1 MNLNNITLSD
11 FRNYRLLQLD
21 FEPGVNLIVGNNA
34 QGKTNL
40 LEAIIYMGSGK
51 SFRTQKSAELV
62 RLGADFGEIEGNVY
76 SQEREQTLRWILF
89 SASRPRQLFQNG
101 VKKKT
106 AGDISGVLQ
115 TVLFCP
121 EDLMVLKA
129 GASARRRLGDNALC
143 QLRPNYEA
151 ALTEYGRILEQKNRI
166 LKDRFENPALL
177 EILPDYNTR
186 LCQVGALLISYR
198 ARFYEGL
205 GKAAAKYHG
214 HFSGGAEEFSL
225 QYRTVSTVTDPFAPV
240 PVLTEQLQEHL
251 QSHYR
256 AELESAQCLTE
267 DFLSAELSAVPA
279 GRARDLGLDR
289 SLIAGYGHDDRC
301 CAYPALTALIDCEDD
316 RHTLFCVLADKEETG
331 SDGVS
336 GMQSRIFLDLMDSI
350 AAAMGGNSAQVRAAS
365 KCLSADVSAAYDPNF
380 PEAFEKRNCSELNCG
395 AVLSKYTGSRGK
407 SGTSDASAEFL
418 GWLRAAMGAYD
429 VVWQTGELGKVDFG
443 GGGTVAKFIANLNI
457 DTVDLG
463 VPVISMHAPYEVIA
477 KSDLYEA
484 YRAFDAFSRF

>member
-51 SFRTQKSAELV
+51 SFRTQKTAELV

-256 AELESAQCLTE
+256 AELESAQCLTGPHKD
-267 DFLSAELSAVPA
+267 DFDV
-279 GRARDLGLDR
+279 
-289 SLIAGYGHDDRC
+289 
-301 CAYPALTALIDCEDD
+301 AL
-316 RHTLFCVLADKEETG
+316 
-331 SDGVS
+331 S
-336 GMQSRIFLDLMDSI
+336 GMSLKSFGSQ
-350 AAAMGGNSAQVRAAS
+350 GQVRT
-365 KCLSADVSAAYDPNF
+365 SAISLKLAQRELMANQSGEIPVLLLDDVL
-380 PEAFEKRNCSELNCG
+380 SELDPG
-395 AVLSKYTGSRGK
+395 RQDFVLNQITEGQVFITCCEPGRFTKLGK
-407 SGTSDASAEFL
+407 TIEI
-418 GWLRAAMGAYD
+418 RN
-429 VVWQTGELGKVDFG
+429 GELV
-443 GGGTVAKFIANLNI
+443 
-457 DTVDLG
+457 
-463 VPVISMHAPYEVIA
+463 
-477 KSDLYEA
+477 
-484 YRAFDAFSRF
+484 